1 LPAVAHGEQ
10 DVDSPPSR
18 FALRRDRLRSK
29 KGALARKA
37 GPKGRPRRS
46 SRRQPRAKSGG
57 VSGTSFATT
66 SSGRRDNHS
75 RHDLRSPAE
84 HAPPDAEDV
93 CQHERDGRSV
103 AATRRAQPPDH
114 LIGAASTAASA
125 TAVSQE
131 PASLGIS
138 AEQPVSILLAKGNL
152 CRVGRRGTRPL
163 SPFLWRGAPVRRG
176 PLGGLCGLI
185 TRWVGPCPDGPHG
198 GDASRR
204 QRSQRRSARSR
215 AARRVPSRRR
225 QRRRSSTRSR

>member
-1 LPAVAHGEQ
+1 MGISVRLRA
-10 DVDSPPSR
+10 SR
-18 FALRRDRLRSK
+18 FGGTDFALRKERSQERPAQRA
-29 KGALARKA
+29 GLDEARGVSRERSLA
-37 GPKGRPRRS
+37 GCLGRVSQLPH
-46 SRRQPRAKSGG
+46 PGG
-57 VSGTSFATT
+57 VTITRVTIYGVRLSM
-66 SSGRRDNHS
+66 
-75 RHDLRSPAE
+75 P
-84 HAPPDAEDV
+84 PPDAEDV